1 MEVRKVLTPLRKKD
15 LKCLCRR
22 RGLKVSG
29 TKREVRKRLTYSYHG
44 DLAAL
49 VPDLR
54 RKDLLTIV
62 SNLPDKID
70 RPAGLRNLRTSKL
83 HEVCLAV
90 FEGRYVTPNGLI
102 GAAAKGGT
110 ENGRQSG
117 SPDERAFD
125 IVLHATSDRCGRQV
139 AHVDEN
145 MLANMAADANSVTIL
160 SAYYVKDVLNAI
172 ARECRGEVRIVLN
185 GLGGKRLKKQR
196 EELKSLQEQLWKQS
210 RPTEIRLMF
219 AKGLFHTKLYMFDMG
234 SASVAWIG
242 SANATKAGLKG
253 RNEEV
258 LVQVTPV
265 PGSVQAYVES
275 AWRRA
280 IPVLECLGAV
290 KSLTA
295 FFRTGTLYYKTYVT
309 LPMTINPFRRFINSL
324 PEKERRRIAAF
335 RSEFAETETGIGSFS
350 LKLMFERQKAQ
361 LLEGESRGKRRR
373 ANVRRYA
380 VETCYGYWVA
390 DPFVETV
397 NGKLWEAAEQERH
410 RLEIMHGWLTN
421 CRNNIVNAYASYLK
435 DVRGT
440 LEEQRVEWRKYA
452 KPNLFVD
459 TSAVERRIDSLKATL
474 GTDRQKRRCQAFVSS
489 EVPEIWEDDAACAWF
504 SGTFFDSLAFSY
516 SSSRREGSAKR
527 ILDSLEGFLKEE
539 SLLTDPATEIRRG
552 LEEALGKEDE
562 DWYKDNFM

>member
-1 MEVRKVLTPLRKKD
+1 M
-15 LKCLCRR
+15 KCLCRR

-29 TKREVRKRLTYSYHG
+29 TKGEIRKRLTYSYHG

-54 RKDLLTIV
+54 RRDLLTIASDLSENENV
-62 SNLPDKID
+62 GF
-70 RPAGLRNLRTSKL
+70 PARLRTLSVSKL
-83 HEVCLAV
+83 REVCLAV
-90 FEGRYVTPNGLI
+90 FEGRYVTPNRPN
-102 GAAAKGGT
+102 GAVAECSA
-110 ENGRQSG
+110 ENERQSEG
-117 SPDERAFD
+117 LGVRAFD
-125 IVLHATSDRCGRQV
+125 VVLHSTGDGCGRQV
-139 AHVDEN
+139 EHVDEN
-145 MLANMAADANSVTIL
+145 MLAKMAADANSVTIL
-160 SAYYVKDVLNAI
+160 SAYYVKDVLYAI
-172 ARECRGEVRIVLN
+172 ARECRGEVRVVLN

-196 EELKSLQEQLWKQS
+196 EELKSLQETLRKRSQS
-210 RPTEIRLMF
+210 SEIRLMF
-219 AKGLFHTKLYMFDMG
+219 AKGLFHTKLYMFGTG

-258 LVQVTPV
+258 LVKVAPV

-275 AWRRA
+275 AWSRA
-280 IPVLECLGAV
+280 IPVQECLGAV

-295 FFRTGTLYYKTYVT
+295 FFRTGTLYYKTNVT
-309 LPMTINPFRRFINSL
+309 LPMTINPFQRFINSL

-361 LLEGESRGKRRR
+361 LLAGESRGKRRR

-410 RLEIMHGWLTN
+410 RLKMMHGWLTN

-435 DVRGT
+435 DVRRT
-440 LEEQRVEWRKYA
+440 LEEQSVEWRKYA

-459 TSAVERRIDSLKATL
+459 TSAVKRRIDSLKATL
-474 GTDRQKRRCQAFVSS
+474 GTDRQKRRCLKFESS
-489 EVPEIWEDDAACAWF
+489 EVPEIWEDDAACLLF
-504 SGTFFDSLAFSY
+504 SRTFFDSLAFSF
-516 SSSRREGSAKR
+516 SSPQPTGSAKR
-527 ILDSLEGFLKEE
+527 ILDSLKSFLKEE

-552 LEEALGKEDE
+552 LEEALGKEC
-562 DWYKDNFM
+562 WYEKDFMQEVPSTKM